1 MSNLGLSSIEAQ
13 ELIEQH
19 GFNELPSDKARGFLE
34 IIIEVVREPMFALL
48 LACCLLYVLIGE
60 LQESLILSVFVL
72 LIIGLTIF
80 QSWKTEKTLAAL
92 KDLSSPKAIV
102 IRNGT
107 EINIPSRELVVGDIM
122 IIEEGDKIS
131 ADAIITVTENLTV
144 EESSLTGE
152 SMAISKN
159 TGAEVYSGTLVTQGK
174 ATTKVSAI
182 GIDTKIGKLGKTLKS
197 IIKEESRFKK
207 ESAKLISKI
216 LTIEVLLCLIIIGVY
231 WLLRNNLL
239 RGILTALTFAM
250 AMLPEEIPA
259 VLTIFLAL
267 GAWRLSQQKVLTKKM
282 PAVETLG
289 SINVLC
295 VDKTGTITQNKM
307 SATELYYQGE
317 IYQLDGM
324 AIPEKF
330 HPLVESALLASR
342 DNSFDPIEKG
352 FVELSKLVDSEHLRK
367 DWKLAQEYPLSSS
380 LSAMSRAW
388 DLPDAAVEYS
398 VHSKGSPEAIFDL
411 CHIENKDELTKVISQ
426 MASKGLR
433 VLGLAKSSKLL
444 KDLPAKQHD
453 IDFEF
458 VGLVAF
464 SDPIRPNIE
473 KAVAE
478 AYSAGIRVIM
488 ITGDYHVTAQNIAK
502 QIGLKHE
509 EKYLSGEML
518 EKFSDIEL
526 QEKIRTVS
534 ICSRVSPEQKLRI
547 VNALKANDDI
557 VAMTGDGVNDA
568 AALKASHVGIAMGI
582 RGTEVARQA
591 ADLVLLDDNFTSIVA
606 AIRQGRRIY
615 NNLVK
620 AMSYILAIHVP
631 IAGLTMLPVIFPSLP
646 VVFYPLH
653 IALLELLIDPTCS
666 LVFEAEN
673 EGRDIMTRA
682 PREINEPILNTQNI
696 LRSLGLGFSVLVIT
710 AAVMISL
717 KYLGYAENQVRAYT
731 FLSLIISNLGL
742 TIVHKDWSAISPKQY
757 LSSNKTL
764 GVLILIILLAS
775 ILVITMPGLRSLL
788 YF

>member
-1 MSNLGLSSIEAQ
+1 M
-13 ELIEQH
+13 
-19 GFNELPSDKARGFLE
+19 NELPIDKPRGL
-34 IIIEVVREPMFALL
+34 ISIVAEVVKEPMFALL
-48 LACCLLYVLIGE
+48 LACCLLYILIGS
-60 LQESLILSVFVL
+60 LQESLILSVFVVM
-72 LIIGLTIF
+72 IIGLTIF

-92 KDLSSPKAIV
+92 KDLSSPKALV
-102 IRNGT
+102 IRDGI
-107 EINIPSRELVVGDIM
+107 EQSIPSRELVVSDIM

-131 ADAIITVTENLTV
+131 ADAIILETENLAV

-152 SMAISKN
+152 SLAVSKII
-159 TGAEVYSGTLVTQGK
+159 GAEIYSGTLVTQGK
-174 ATTKVSAI
+174 AKAKVSAI
-182 GIDTKIGKLGKTLKS
+182 GIDTKLGKLGKTIKS
-197 IIKEESRFKK
+197 IVKEESRFKK

-216 LTIEVLLCLIIIGVY
+216 LIVEVFLSIIIIGVY
-231 WLLRNNLL
+231 WLLRNNLFQGL
-239 RGILTALTFAM
+239 LTSLTFAM

-307 SATELYYQGE
+307 SASQLYYQDE
-317 IYQLDGM
+317 IYKLEGKE
-324 AIPEKF
+324 IPEKF

-342 DNSFDPIEKG
+342 DKSFDPIEQG
-352 FVELSKLVDSEHLRK
+352 FLELAGLTDTEHLRK

-411 CHIENKDELTKVISQ
+411 CHLEAARKEELTKVISQ
-426 MASKGLR
+426 MAEQGLR
-433 VLGLAKSSKLL
+433 VLGLAKSTKLL
-444 KDLPAKQHD
+444 KELPANQHD

-464 SDPIRPNIE
+464 SDPIRPNIKE
-473 KAVAE
+473 AVADC
-478 AYSAGIRVIM
+478 YSAGIRVIM

-509 EKYLSGEML
+509 EEYLTGAMI
-518 EKFSDIEL
+518 EKFSDQEL
-526 QEKIRTVS
+526 QEKIKNIT
-534 ICSRVSPEQKLRI
+534 ICSRVSPDQKLRI
-547 VNALKANDDI
+547 VNALMADGNI

-582 RGTEVARQA
+582 RGTEVARQT
-591 ADLVLLDDNFTSIVA
+591 ADLVLLDDNFTSIVG

-620 AMSYILAIHVP
+620 AMSYILAIHIP
-631 IAGLTMLPVIFPSLP
+631 IAGLTMLPVIFAGLP
-646 VVFYPLH
+646 VIFYPLH

-666 LVFEAEN
+666 LVFESEN
-673 EGRDIMTRA
+673 EARNIMSIPPRA
-682 PREINEPILNTQNI
+682 LNEPILNKQKT
-696 LRSLGLGFSVLVIT
+696 LRSLSLGLAAMGLT
-710 AAVMISL
+710 AAVLIILSQ
-717 KYLGYAENQVRAYT
+717 LGYTDNQVRAYT
-731 FLSLIISNLGL
+731 FLTLIIANLGL
-742 TIVHKDWSAISPKQY
+742 TMLHKDWSATSPKQY
-757 LSSNKTL
+757 LSANKTL
-764 GVLILIILLAS
+764 GVLILIILLVSA
-775 ILVITMPGLRSLL
+775 LVVWIPALRSALH
-788 YF
+788 F